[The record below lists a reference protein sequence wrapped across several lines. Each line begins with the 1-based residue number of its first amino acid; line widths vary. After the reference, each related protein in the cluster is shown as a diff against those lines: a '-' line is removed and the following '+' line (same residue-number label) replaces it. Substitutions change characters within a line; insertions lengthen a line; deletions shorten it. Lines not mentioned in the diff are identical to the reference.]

1 MDKDQLAEYL
11 KDYHLGK
18 GNAILSRELELIF
31 RVNGKELRDLINIL
45 RREAIPIA
53 SDQSGYY
60 YAKTENE
67 LRATIRHMR
76 RRIAGISAAIR
87 GLNRSLSDF
96 DKAQTRLPFKEGGE
110 VSE

>member
-18 GNAILSRELELIF
+18 ENAILSRELELIF

-110 VSE
+110 ASE